1 MIDLTFHFED
11 PRLPDGRH
19 PLAWGGMS
27 SSCNIQIN
35 QNKNIKSKIYETVR

>member
-1 MIDLTFHFED
+1 MIDLTLHFED
-11 PRLPDGRH
+11 SRLPDGD
-19 PLAWGGMS
+19 GMS